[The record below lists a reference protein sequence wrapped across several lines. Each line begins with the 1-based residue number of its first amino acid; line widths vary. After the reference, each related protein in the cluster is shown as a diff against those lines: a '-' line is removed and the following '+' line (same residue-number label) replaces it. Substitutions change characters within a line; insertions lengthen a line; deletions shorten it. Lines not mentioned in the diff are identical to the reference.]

1 MDKAMSNWV
10 SVLKGEIIK
19 SDDFVEDFGFF
30 NYADIAN
37 WFESLEQTFEQMLQR
52 IGIDSDPDTL
62 ERLEQMLMGENFKPR
77 VNKKLSHNQREIKR
91 LGTDIASKVL
101 QDGMEKFITAYTE
114 NVDDDSERSIST
126 MLGSQSYS
134 DILEELFDFTEM
146 LLSTIFDSCYEA
158 VRTQYDDPLAED
170 IDEDEPEA
178 PIDPDTELPPEI
190 IEQVKEITTEILQ
203 PEISNA
209 VEKTV
214 KEITRKLSGDKENI
228 GLAIKDGLQ
237 ETMASN
243 EMETLIDSFTA
254 YVFQSFWLKYP
265 RVQLQM
271 ARSEVADPDL
281 YTPDAKLES
290 EDPEEYKRRRDDFE
304 NLYRSEHNNE
314 YTGEL
319 NWQSI
324 LSKEGAIG
332 LTSNA
337 GFSPAI
343 HNKTYGKEPCDECE
357 DKTTPCGCGN

>member
-1 MDKAMSNWV
+1 MDKTMSNWV

-158 VRTQYDDPLAED
+158 V
-170 IDEDEPEA
+170 
-178 PIDPDTELPPEI
+178 
-190 IEQVKEITTEILQ
+190 
-203 PEISNA
+203 
-209 VEKTV
+209 
-214 KEITRKLSGDKENI
+214 
-228 GLAIKDGLQ
+228 
-237 ETMASN
+237 
-243 EMETLIDSFTA
+243 
-254 YVFQSFWLKYP
+254 
-265 RVQLQM
+265 
-271 ARSEVADPDL
+271 
-281 YTPDAKLES
+281 
-290 EDPEEYKRRRDDFE
+290 
-304 NLYRSEHNNE
+304 
-314 YTGEL
+314 
-319 NWQSI
+319 
-324 LSKEGAIG
+324 
-332 LTSNA
+332 
-337 GFSPAI
+337 
-343 HNKTYGKEPCDECE
+343 
-357 DKTTPCGCGN
+357 